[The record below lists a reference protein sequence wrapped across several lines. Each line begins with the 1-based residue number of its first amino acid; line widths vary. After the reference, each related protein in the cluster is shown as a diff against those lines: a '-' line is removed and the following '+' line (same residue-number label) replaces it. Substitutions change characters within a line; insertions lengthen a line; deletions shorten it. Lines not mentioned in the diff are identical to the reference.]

1 MTNGIWVL
9 EAKGTNKL
17 GKGTQPMQP
26 LWDLDLQGQRLL
38 RKIGVIDASLG
49 EGCFSKA
56 ILLNSPADCTCG
68 TPVH

>member
-9 EAKGTNKL
+9 EAKGIVKL
-17 GKGTQPMQP
+17 GKGMQSIQL

-38 RKIGVIDASLG
+38 RKTGVMGTSLG

-56 ILLNSPADCTCG
+56 ILLNSPADCTSG
-68 TPVH
+68 TPVY

>member
-9 EAKGTNKL
+9 ETKGIKL
-17 GKGTQPMQP
+17 GKGTQSMQL
-26 LWDLDLQGQRLL
+26 LWDLDLPGQRLL
-38 RKIGVIDASLG
+38 RKIEDGHNPG

-56 ILLNSPADCTCG
+56 ILLNCPADCTCR